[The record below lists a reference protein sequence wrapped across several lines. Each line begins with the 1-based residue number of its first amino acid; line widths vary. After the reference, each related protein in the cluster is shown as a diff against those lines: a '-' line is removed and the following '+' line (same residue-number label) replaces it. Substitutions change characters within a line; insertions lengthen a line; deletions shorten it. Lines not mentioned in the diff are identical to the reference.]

1 MLQSPL
7 LLSQEW
13 FRLYPNQNDTT
24 SVTVETLPYLT
35 QRTLNCKLRWR
46 GKTIYEIFR
55 IEFALDSSYV
65 DSACSKSKILLNDLP
80 CVGSQIVLNGDTII
94 HSWIAVEPSISFPA
108 ESLPR
113 ILEVDPLRKVI
124 AVFKPHSLAT
134 VPQGKFF
141 RLNLTSLVK
150 NHQHISNMHP
160 INRLDR
166 AVSGLVLF
174 STETTSEICAVN
186 KRYFAEV
193 AAPFPQDVLESTAKL
208 RVEKHA
214 SDQVLRTVIDE
225 INGNESRTVFVK
237 LSKNFVEC
245 RPITGRTHQI
255 RAHLAGL
262 GCPIVGDSSYSDD
275 FSIEQM
281 SQPEKIHL
289 FCFEYEIKKGSE
301 NHVFSCPKDLIPSWL
316 PIELVLGT

>member
-1 MLQSPL
+1 MLQSP

-13 FRLYPNQNDTT
+13 FRLYPNQIDTT
-24 SVTVETLPYLT
+24 TVTVETIPYLT
-35 QRTLNCKLRWR
+35 QRTLNCKFRWR
-46 GKTIYEIFR
+46 GKTLYEIFR

-65 DSACSKSKILLNDLP
+65 DYACSRSSILINDLQ
-80 CVGSQIVLNGDTII
+80 CVGSHIVLNGDVII
-94 HSWIAVEPSISFPA
+94 HSWLAREPSITVPS
-108 ESLPR
+108 ESLPQ

-124 AVFKPHSLAT
+124 AAFKPHSLAT

-141 RLNLTSLVK
+141 RLNLTTLVK
-150 NHQHISNMHP
+150 EHQKIAIMHP

-174 STETTSEICAVN
+174 STETTSQLSAVN

-193 AAPFPQDVLESTAKL
+193 STPFPLDIFESTAKL

-214 SDQVLRTVIDE
+214 CDQVLKTVIDE
-225 INGNESRTVFVK
+225 INGNESRTVFRK
-237 LSKNFVEC
+237 LSGNFVEC

-262 GCPIVGDSSYSDD
+262 GCPIVGDTTYGD
-275 FSIEQM
+275 FTIQQM

-289 FCFEYEIKKGSE
+289 FCFEYEITKGSE
-301 NHVFSCPKDLIPSWL
+301 NHVFRCPKELIPSWL
-316 PIELVLGT
+316 PRELIFGT